1 MTIIDTDT
9 ARILYDDA
17 STLFKY
23 KSIGAMKSHHYAMHR
38 SKEGK
43 IATIDPL
50 LDGRS
55 LSISLYPVIGAI
67 HMHDMEG
74 NELRMV
80 KDNQYSL
87 DHLSA

>member
-9 ARILYDDA
+9 PKILYDDA
-17 STLFKY
+17 STVFKY
-23 KSIGAMKSHHYAMHR
+23 KSIGAMKSHRYAMHR